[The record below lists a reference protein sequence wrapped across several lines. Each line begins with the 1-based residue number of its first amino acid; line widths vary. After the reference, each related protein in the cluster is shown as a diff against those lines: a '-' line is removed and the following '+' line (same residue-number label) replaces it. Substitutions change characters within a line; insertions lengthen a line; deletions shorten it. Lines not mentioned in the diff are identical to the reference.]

1 MNFWERFV
9 KNKRAYC
16 SLKIFGTI
24 FFISLFADFIAN
36 DKPIL
41 IKYNEQLYFPIFEN
55 IYETEFGGDF
65 ETFTDYRDLYI
76 TQKIES
82 NGWIIWTPIKYGADT
97 INYELPAPAPTPP
110 TLENILGTDENGR
123 DIFAR
128 LIYGLRIS
136 MLFGLILSVLSIV
149 FGVIIGGIQGYYG
162 GKIDLIGQRF
172 IEIWSGLPLL
182 FIIIT
187 IADFISPSFLSLL
200 IIMLLFSWISVSS
213 LVRTEFLRVRNFEF
227 VSVAKIMGASDLRII
242 FKHILPNA
250 IISTISTFPFL
261 VAGSIVAL
269 SSLDFLGFGLPV
281 GSPSLGE
288 LLSEAKNNLEAVWIG
303 LTIFF
308 TLSIIL
314 ISLLFIGDGLREANS
329 RER

>member
-1 MNFWERFV
+1 M
-9 KNKRAYC
+9 
-16 SLKIFGTI
+16 

-82 NGWIIWTPIKYGADT
+82 NGWIIWTPVKYGADT

-288 LLSEAKNNLEAVWIG
+288 LLSEAKNNLEAIWIG

>member
-1 MNFWERFV
+1 
-9 KNKRAYC
+9 
-16 SLKIFGTI
+16 
-24 FFISLFADFIAN
+24 
-36 DKPIL
+36 
-41 IKYNEQLYFPIFEN
+41 
-55 IYETEFGGDF
+55 
-65 ETFTDYRDLYI
+65 
-76 TQKIES
+76 
-82 NGWIIWTPIKYGADT
+82 
-97 INYELPAPAPTPP
+97 
-110 TLENILGTDENGR
+110 
-123 DIFAR
+123 
-128 LIYGLRIS
+128 